1 MTEAELKEK
10 AQALAELLAGV
21 DGLSSVEY
29 IDEGDLE
36 GEPASICLE
45 FDGTALA
52 IGVLPI

>member
-10 AQALAELLAGV
+10 AKALAELLAKV
-21 DGLSSVEY
+21 DGLTSVEY

-45 FDGTALA
+45 FDGTPLA